1 MHIQQTA
8 VRHQVRAFQ
17 IGGSMTQ
24 DESEQIEEL
33 VMVWFHWSKS
43 HREQLGYSR
52 VSPGFVHAQTHEVY
66 DDNDDRDA
74 KLARYTAEQVEAC
87 LNTLDVLLRAAVGL
101 GLQAKYQQE
110 PQIALL
116 CVFGLAM
123 LVMGGIAGIWLLA
136 LIASAREKKE
146 REITLR
152 LKELVESMTV
162 EDWQQVMGNN
172 VLWKKMQ
179 QENKTPC
186 ADQNPAR

>member
-1 MHIQQTA
+1 MN
-8 VRHQVRAFQ
+8 
-17 IGGSMTQ
+17 G
-24 DESEQIEEL
+24 
-33 VMVWFHWSKS
+33 
-43 HREQLGYSR
+43 
-52 VSPGFVHAQTHEVY
+52 
-66 DDNDDRDA
+66 
-74 KLARYTAEQVEAC
+74 
-87 LNTLDVLLRAAVGL
+87 
-101 GLQAKYQQE
+101 

-162 EDWQQVMGNN
+162 EDWQKVMGNN

-186 ADQNPAR
+186 ADQHPAR

>member
-1 MHIQQTA
+1 
-8 VRHQVRAFQ
+8 
-17 IGGSMTQ
+17 MTQ

-101 GLQAKYQQE
+101 HAANRSVGNKVFRSGRMTSEEQHAMYKAAKD
-110 PQIALL
+110 ALL
-116 CVFGLAM
+116 PMFIRRN
-123 LVMGGIAGIWLLA
+123 LV
-136 LIASAREKKE
+136 S
-146 REITLR
+146 
-152 LKELVESMTV
+152 
-162 EDWQQVMGNN
+162 
-172 VLWKKMQ
+172 
-179 QENKTPC
+179 
-186 ADQNPAR
+186 